1 MIQPYYSYAE
11 QQAAIRIIQHLTL
24 KEYEVGLSDN
34 EAEEFDIYKQRL
46 ELTFKNNAT
55 ATAEAI
61 VYLKN
66 YKNA

>member
-1 MIQPYYSYAE
+1 MIQPYYSYWE

-34 EAEEFDIYKQRL
+34 EAKEFEMYKLRL

-55 ATAEAI
+55 NQAQ
-61 VYLKN
+61 
-66 YKNA
+66 